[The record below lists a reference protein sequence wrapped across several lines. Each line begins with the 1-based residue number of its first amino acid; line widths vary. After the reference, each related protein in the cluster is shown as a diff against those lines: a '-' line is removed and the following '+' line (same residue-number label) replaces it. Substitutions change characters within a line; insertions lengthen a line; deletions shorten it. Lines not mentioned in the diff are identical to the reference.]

1 MFYETPPAIAALEDG
16 IGSVQCETQ
25 CMPHKGQYELEKEPK
40 PFTAKRK
47 HENGL
52 MRWAKVKSSTNSL
65 YGPGCSLRVH
75 MCFRDPC
82 RADYADTKYGP
93 YGPPVHMQCITCM
106 GPKAAP
112 LLPSTAAPISDPSS
126 ITAAVAVSAPSTA
139 TAVAAQT
146 PAAAAGAAKR
156 AKFASS
162 PLPSAKRAR
171 DGMEVE
177 AYAPEAATST
187 GASVFSVAE
196 VNSEPAIAAAAQTTG
211 AAQTAVTM
219 DEDESGGGDD
229 IEDDSETSEEY
240 QRPGETFA
248 DAERRRNFPP
258 GAPTIR
264 WPLTDF
270 PHGQLIVRR
279 ERK

>member
-1 MFYETPPAIAALEDG
+1 MPAAPTTPPAED
-16 IGSVQCETQ
+16 
-25 CMPHKGQYELEKEPK
+25 EPQQNVARND
-40 PFTAKRK
+40 P
-47 HENGL
+47 
-52 MRWAKVKSSTNSL
+52 
-65 YGPGCSLRVH
+65 GP
-75 MCFRDPC
+75 
-82 RADYADTKYGP
+82 
-93 YGPPVHMQCITCM
+93 
-106 GPKAAP
+106 
-112 LLPSTAAPISDPSS
+112 
-126 ITAAVAVSAPSTA
+126 AAVAAREIGTRDPGPTQIILQWRA
-139 TAVAAQT
+139 TRTQSQT
-146 PAAAAGAAKR
+146 HTY
-156 AKFASS
+156 S
-162 PLPSAKRAR
+162 PLPSANRAR
-171 DGMEVE
+171 GGMEVE

-270 PHGQLIVRR
+270 PASQLIVRR